1 MTKAQRISG
10 QRWIEQRVKAVALGR
25 SIEIDELKWDRGTA
39 GTQWLIIQG
48 PGVRVREKFSEQDLE
63 DLLADEG
70 LKAQIECELAEC
82 LARGLS

>member
-25 SIEIDELKWDRGTA
+25 SIEIDEIKWDRGTA
-39 GTQWLIIQG
+39 GTQWLIIRG